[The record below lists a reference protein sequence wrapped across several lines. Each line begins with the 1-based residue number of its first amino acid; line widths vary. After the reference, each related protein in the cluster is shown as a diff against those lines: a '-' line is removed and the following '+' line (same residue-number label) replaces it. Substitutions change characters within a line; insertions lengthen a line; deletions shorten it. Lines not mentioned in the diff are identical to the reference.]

1 MEKSI
6 LVLIPVYN
14 GEKTIEKLINLILEQ
29 KTSYN
34 LDILVVNDGS
44 KDTTLGILSKLREQI
59 MIISHAKNQGKG
71 AALKTG
77 FNYLLRNSGK
87 YSAVIT
93 LDSDLQHD
101 PSDLPLFMDKY
112 DKYDIILGSRL
123 HDIKKMPF
131 SRKLANFLSS
141 FFATLFVGQKIA
153 DCQTGYRLIKTDV
166 LQNLSLDGD
175 GYELETELI
184 LQAGFKKY
192 KIGSVEIKTIYND
205 SVSYINK
212 FDDTVKVIKI
222 FWRYLVN
229 RRKYVNTSNK

>member
-1 MEKSI
+1 MKRSI

-14 GEKTIEKLINLILEQ
+14 GEKTIEKLVNLILE
-29 KTSYN
+29 KKECYN

-44 KDTTLGILSKLREQI
+44 KDATLSVLSKLKDKI
-59 MIISHAKNQGKG
+59 HIISHAKNQGKG
-71 AALKTG
+71 MALKTG
-77 FNYLLRNSGK
+77 FNYLLRNKEK
-87 YSAVIT
+87 YKAVIT

-101 PSDLPLFMDKY
+101 PNDLPLFIKEY
-112 DKYDIILGSRL
+112 ENFDIILGSRL
-123 HDIKKMPF
+123 HDIKNMPF
-131 SRKLANFLSS
+131 SRKLANFCSS
-141 FFATLFVGQKIA
+141 FFATLFVGQKVS
-153 DCQTGYRLIKTDV
+153 DCQTGYRLIKTEV
-166 LQNLSLDGD
+166 LQNLSLAGE

-212 FDDTVKVIKI
+212 FDDTIKVIKT
-222 FWRYLVN
+222 FWRYLLD